1 MPVIFP
7 PVSRKN
13 SSSLDNFEFADMLKQ
28 TDLFGLVSRE
38 QIISVL
44 ETELD
49 LLSEEDEIFL
59 LAVNWLS
66 SNFIPSKVGIFC
78 YNILNTAKEKYL
90 WTEDIIVFYFEV
102 KEDLKLISDI
112 CDLTVL
118 FLENIQLDVKKKNCS
133 LALVTS

>member
-59 LAVNWLS
+59 LAVN
-66 SNFIPSKVGIFC
+66 
-78 YNILNTAKEKYL
+78 
-90 WTEDIIVFYFEV
+90 
-102 KEDLKLISDI
+102 
-112 CDLTVL
+112 
-118 FLENIQLDVKKKNCS
+118 
-133 LALVTS
+133 